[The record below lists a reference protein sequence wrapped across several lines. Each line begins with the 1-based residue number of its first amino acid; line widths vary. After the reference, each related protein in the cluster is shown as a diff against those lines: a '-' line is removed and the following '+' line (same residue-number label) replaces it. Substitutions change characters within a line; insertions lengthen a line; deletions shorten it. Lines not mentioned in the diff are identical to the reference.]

1 MNQPFFPHFPPDPM
15 EQIRQIEKR
24 QLRRDATYIGVL
36 SITLTLVMEF
46 AFTILV
52 IFLLQ
57 MGIFNY
63 EQLSDPF
70 LGLGNTAYMWLYI
83 GVYTFSM
90 LVPAVVVSLCFKKR
104 FMPFSPAKPV
114 PFGVAFFG
122 IIGAI
127 GLCMLTNIVNSYVLA
142 FFSDIGLSIPEV
154 PQTMVNTPASFALNL
169 FTMAVLPALLEELI
183 YRGYILR
190 TLRPYGNWFAVIVSA
205 TLFSLMHGNLR
216 QIPFAF
222 IIGLVLGLLY
232 VVTDNI
238 WIPVAVHFTNNAI
251 SVLMEY
257 LGFALPDKY
266 VDVFYTLVIDG
277 LVFVGLIAVIV
288 LFSLHKAHINVPKSG
303 TALSVRKRTAT
314 LLATPLFL
322 LSVILYLLLLYMGS

>member
-1 MNQPFFPHFPPDPM
+1 MNQPFFPHFPPNPI

-36 SITLTLVMEF
+36 SIALTLVMGF

-57 MGIFNY
+57 VGIFNY

-83 GVYTFSM
+83 GVYTFAM
-90 LVPAVVVSLCFKKR
+90 LVPAVVVSFCFKKR

-127 GLCMLTNIVNSYVLA
+127 GLCMLANIINSYVLT
-142 FFSDIGLSIPEV
+142 FFSDIGLSVPEA
-154 PQTMVNTPASFALNL
+154 PQTMVNTPTSLALNL
-169 FTMAVLPALLEELI
+169 FTMAVLPALLEEMI

-190 TLRPYGNWFAVIVSA
+190 TLRPYGNWFAVIVSSI
-205 TLFSLMHGNLR
+205 LFSLMHGNLR

-222 IIGLVLGLLY
+222 IVGLVLGLLY
-232 VVTDNI
+232 VTTDNI
-238 WIPVAVHFTNNAI
+238 WMPIAVHFTNNAI

-257 LGFALPDKY
+257 LGFSLPEEY
-266 VDVFYTLVIDG
+266 VGVFYAIVIYG
-277 LVFVGLIAVIV
+277 LVFVGIVAMIV
-288 LFSLHKAHINVPKSG
+288 LFSLFKAHTKVPKSG
-303 TALSVRKRTAT
+303 TTSTAGKRAST
-314 LLATPLFL
+314 LLTTPLFL
-322 LSVILYLLLLYMGS
+322 LSVILYLLLLFMES